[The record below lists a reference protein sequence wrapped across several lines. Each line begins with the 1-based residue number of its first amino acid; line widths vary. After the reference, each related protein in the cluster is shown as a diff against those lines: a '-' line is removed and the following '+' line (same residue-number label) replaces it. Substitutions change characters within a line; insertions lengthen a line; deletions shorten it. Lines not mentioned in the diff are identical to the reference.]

1 MATEYTAIKYSG
13 ESNKLISFNSYRELI
28 DFVVSTP
35 DCTGVVEVDDEAI
48 LKIEH
53 SQIGEIWITHDR
65 KIYEINDCSVSG
77 LCGVFYQNR
86 KMGGW
91 VHVRYLEGEK
101 SELAASAS
109 LGNYDPVVKNKNFRV
124 QIKADLLKF
133 VTKKLLK
140 NEPAL

>member
-1 MATEYTAIKYSG
+1 MTTEYTAIKYSG
-13 ESNKLISFNSYRELI
+13 ESNKLISFDNYRNLI
-28 DFVVSTP
+28 DFVVANP

-53 SQIGEIWITHDR
+53 SQIGEIWISHDR
-65 KIYEINDCSVSG
+65 KIYEITDYSVSG
-77 LCGVFYQNR
+77 LCGAFYKNQ

-91 VHVRYLEGEK
+91 VHVRYIEDGK
-101 SELAASAS
+101 SELAASAT
-109 LGNYDPVVKNKNFRV
+109 LGNYDPAVKNDRFQV